1 MNYLKIEH
9 KIKQF
14 LKNRGKN
21 SLLILI
27 GLKLNSLT
35 HCGELKLF
43 ELFNKRIGL
52 KSNTKLNNF
61 LKI

>member
-9 KIKQF
+9 KIEQF
-14 LKNRGKN
+14 KKNRGKN

-35 HCGELKLF
+35 HCGELKLIK
-43 ELFNKRIGL
+43 LFNKRIIL
-52 KSNTKLNNF
+52 KSNNF
-61 LKI
+61 